1 MTDRDLIID
10 GFRRCA
16 DPVAQLKITC
26 ELFPDYTENEIKDIA
41 SEYLGEKRQF
51 SRRLTSHPLKEYPTE
66 MVEKAYELA
75 QEGYTIYAASQIMGV
90 SYGMVENIAKRH
102 FIDFPKYKNRK
113 LTAEEVEETRRL
125 ASEGKTVDEI
135 AKALGISSATVL
147 YRGEKYSIAF
157 KGIKKRHRTTKEEK
171 SEVIQMAKNGV
182 TCAEI
187 SRITGLG
194 YMVVHST
201 IRHYLE
207 EQCEKERAKDNGIRM
222 QNE

>member
-1 MTDRDLIID
+1 MTDKDWIIN
-10 GFRRCA
+10 GF
-16 DPVAQLKITC
+16 K
-26 ELFPDYTENEIKDIA
+26 
-41 SEYLGEKRQF
+41 KRNF
-51 SRRLTSHPLKEYPTE
+51 SRRLSRHLLKEYPIE

-75 QEGYTIYAASQIMGV
+75 REGYTIYAASQIMGV

-147 YRGEKYSIAF
+147 YRGEKYGIAF

-171 SEVIQMAKNGV
+171 SEVIKMAQNGV

-194 YMVVHST
+194 YMVVHSI
-201 IRHYLE
+201 IRHYLD
-207 EQCEKERAKDNGIRM
+207 EQSKKERAKDDGLCM
-222 QNE
+222 QDEQRV

>member
-1 MTDRDLIID
+1 MTDREWIIN
-10 GFRRCA
+10 GFKNCA

-26 ELFPDYTENEIKDIA
+26 ELFPDYTEDEIKDIA
-41 SEYLGEKRQF
+41 SEYLGEKRNF
-51 SRRLTSHPLKEYPTE
+51 SRRLTNHPLKEYPTE

-90 SYGMVENIAKRH
+90 SYGMVKNIAKRH

-113 LTAEEVEETRRL
+113 LTAKEVEETRRL
-125 ASEGKTVDEI
+125 ASEGKSVDEI
-135 AKALGISSATVL
+135 AKALGISNATVL

-157 KGIKKRHRTTKEEK
+157 KGIKKRHRTTKTEK
-171 SEVIQMAKNGV
+171 SEVVQMAKNGV

-194 YMVVHST
+194 YMVVHSI
-201 IRHYLE
+201 IRHYLD
-207 EQCEKERAKDNGIRM
+207 EQSKKERAKEDGVCL
-222 QNE
+222 